1 MNLDCNQTTVS
12 VTFNDPGLDVNEI
25 SRREVRLSCSGLDND
40 QVGSVSHLVSYY
52 YHRHSPRPDY
62 VVCIYIYIY
71 NA

>member
-1 MNLDCNQTTVS
+1 MVS
-12 VTFNDPGLDVNEI
+12 VTFNDPDLDVNDI

-52 YHRHSPRPDY
+52 YQHRPSPRPDY
-62 VVCIYIYIY
+62 VVCIY